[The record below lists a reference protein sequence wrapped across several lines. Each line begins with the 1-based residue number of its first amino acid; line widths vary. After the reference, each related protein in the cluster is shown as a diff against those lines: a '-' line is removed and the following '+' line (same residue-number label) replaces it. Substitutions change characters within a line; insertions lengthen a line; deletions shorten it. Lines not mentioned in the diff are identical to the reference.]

1 MGKKKECTRLEKMS
15 VLWFTTVISLCLSL
29 LTHTHFSM
37 MVDGGS
43 LWILCSWTADGDD
56 TQSCRAAMCD
66 V

>member
-1 MGKKKECTRLEKMS
+1 MIGEIISS
-15 VLWFTTVISLCLSL
+15 VVYYCDLTLSL
-29 LTHTHFSM
+29 IADTHTHFSM

-43 LWILCSWTADGDD
+43 LWILRSWTADGDE